1 MNGASGAQEG
11 EQTAGAPALPV
22 NPEIFRA
29 YDVRGVPG
37 IDFGT
42 DFARQLGRA
51 YATFVFRH
59 HGERRRPRRIGVGRD
74 CRLTSDDLAE
84 ALCDGLRSAGLDSV
98 DLGVCPT
105 PAVYFSL
112 FDRELDLDGAIQVT
126 GSHNPADHN
135 GFKICVG
142 QSTIQGE
149 DVQELRRLV
158 SAGDFPT
165 GAGQSEHVDIAA
177 RYRDYMIRH
186 VGRLPRSIRV
196 VVDAGNATAGPLAP
210 DIYRAIGCEVEE
222 LYCAMD
228 GRFPNHH
235 PDPTEVHNLHDLIE
249 RVAASGADLGI
260 AFDGD
265 ADRIGVVTP
274 DGRIVWGDEM
284 MILFARD
291 LLARSPGAT
300 VVSEVK
306 CSQRLYDDIERL
318 GGKAI
323 MWRAGHSPIKAKMRE
338 VGAAL
343 GGEMS
348 GHIFFADRYFG
359 FDDAIYAGC
368 RLLEI
373 LARSP
378 RGIVAMLADLP
389 PTFTTP
395 EIRIDC
401 PDAIKF
407 EVVRRATERLRRDHE
422 IVDVDGVRAKLPH
435 GWGLIRASNT
445 QPVLVLRCEASSA
458 ATLETYRQ
466 RFETLVADIR
476 AELSTP

>member
-1 MNGASGAQEG
+1 VSDASSVREGQLPGAA
-11 EQTAGAPALPV
+11 APPV

-29 YDVRGVPG
+29 YDVRGIPG
-37 IDFGT
+37 TDFGT
-42 DFARQLGRA
+42 EFAGDLGRA
-51 YATFVFRH
+51 YAAFIFAN
-59 HGERRRPRRIGVGRD
+59 HGERRRPRRVGVGRD
-74 CRLTSDDLAE
+74 CRLTSDGLAA
-84 ALCDGLRSAGLDSV
+84 ALREGLRSAGLDSV

-112 FDRELDLDGAIQVT
+112 FDPELDLDGAIQVT

-149 DVQELRRLV
+149 DIQELRRLIER
-158 SAGDFPT
+158 ADFPVGT
-165 GAGQSEHVDIAA
+165 GREEGVNIAE

-186 VGRLPRSIRV
+186 VAPLPRPIRV

-210 DIYRAIGCEVEE
+210 AIYRAIGCEVEE
-222 LYCAMD
+222 LYCTMD

-235 PDPTEVHNLHDLIE
+235 PDPTEVHNLSDLIA
-249 RVAASGADLGI
+249 RVAASDAELGI

-265 ADRIGVVTP
+265 ADRIGVVAP

-306 CSQRLYDDIERL
+306 CSQRLYDDIERQ

-373 LARSP
+373 LARSS
-378 RGIVAMLADLP
+378 RGIADLLADLP

-395 EIRIDC
+395 EIRIEC

-445 QPVLVLRCEASSA
+445 QPVLVLRCEATSA
-458 ATLETYRQ
+458 AELEAYRR
-466 RFETLVADIR
+466 RFEDLVADIR
-476 AELSTP
+476 GELAAA

>member
-1 MNGASGAQEG
+1 VSDAPGVREGDPSGAS
-11 EQTAGAPALPV
+11 ALPV

-37 IDFGT
+37 TDFGT
-42 DFARQLGRA
+42 DFARDLGRA
-51 YATFVFRH
+51 YAAFISANP
-59 HGERRRPRRIGVGRD
+59 GDGRRPRRIGVGRD
-74 CRLTSDDLAE
+74 CRLTSDALAA
-84 ALCDGLRSAGLDSV
+84 ALRAGLRSAGLDSV

-112 FDRELDLDGAIQVT
+112 FDSELDLDGAIQVT

-142 QSTIQGE
+142 RSTIQGE
-149 DVQELRRLV
+149 QIQELRRLIDR
-158 SAGDFPT
+158 GEFPS
-165 GAGQSEHVDIAA
+165 GEGREESVDIAS
-177 RYRDYMIRH
+177 RYRDYMIGH
-186 VGRLPRSIRV
+186 VAPLPRPIRV

-210 DIYRAIGCEVEE
+210 SIYRAIGCEVEE
-222 LYCAMD
+222 LYCTMD

-235 PDPTEVHNLHDLIE
+235 PDPTEVHNLRDLID
-249 RVAASGADLGI
+249 RVAASGAELGI

-265 ADRIGVVTP
+265 ADRIGVVAA

-291 LLARSPGAT
+291 LLARTPGAT

-306 CSQRLYDDIERL
+306 CSQRLYDDIERQ

-373 LARSP
+373 LARSS
-378 RGIVAMLADLP
+378 RGIAEMLADLP

-407 EVVRRATERLRRDHE
+407 EVVRRATELLRRDHE
-422 IVDVDGVRAKLPH
+422 IVDVDGVRAKLPN

-445 QPVLVLRCEASSA
+445 QPVLVLRCEATSA
-458 ATLETYRQ
+458 AELATYQR
-466 RFETLVADIR
+466 RFEDLVAEIR
-476 AELSTP
+476 RDLAAA